1 MAARQG
7 ARDADRQR
15 SAEGRLREPDRLAAA
30 VCNHRVACAAC
41 RRQPS
46 AGAGAHAEIQ
56 RELRRLYSIA
66 GAGESRYLQDHL
78 VIRRLDRCRAGR
90 AAGAIAHLDRCQ
102 GLRRR
107 AQERQ
112 IRTGSRAFH
121 RAAQRH
127 RSRQRR
133 PRDQQRVSE
142 RSALLRKSTEGALA
156 LLFERVGD
164 LEAHLGLALD
174 VVERHIGRKLDQ
186 GQPTAV
192 SIERE
197 HAEIGDHHIDD
208 AGAGERQ
215 RAAVL

>member
-90 AAGAIAHLDRCQ
+90 ARVQSLTS
-102 GLRRR
+102 
-107 AQERQ
+107 
-112 IRTGSRAFH
+112 TGVRGC
-121 RAAQRH
+121 
-127 RSRQRR
+127 
-133 PRDQQRVSE
+133 DGV
-142 RSALLRKSTEGALA
+142 RKSVKFELA
-156 LLFERVGD
+156 PAPFTVQLSDIEADSVG
-164 LEAHLGLALD
+164 LVISSE
-174 VVERHIGRKLDQ
+174 
-186 GQPTAV
+186 
-192 SIERE
+192 
-197 HAEIGDHHIDD
+197 
-208 AGAGERQ
+208 
-215 RAAVL
+215 